1 MADQNHLSNFNR
13 GSPKKLYREIILKSG
28 HWPTV
33 TFKGFSIFSSGGPF
47 VQQSRTILAVLIEG
61 HPRNR
66 SVKLFFEIGQLAWEK
81 MSFKHFSIF

>member
-13 GSPKKLYREIILKSG
+13 GSPKKLFREIILKLG

-33 TFKGFSIFSSGGPF
+33 TCYLKVFLFFSSGGPF

-66 SVKLFFEIGQLAWEK
+66 SVKLFRNWAIGPGEDVV
-81 MSFKHFSIF
+81 